1 MCGRC
6 WKWYNM
12 WLIFGSKI
20 ETTKPL
26 IFKCVLLTSYFL
38 GNDCTQEW
46 SFRSPLTC
54 RFQLTKGPKSDNQRS
69 VFGLLN
75 EYTRKMPTASLLMEI
90 MFHCQFVFS
99 VCLTSNDFNKKT
111 PGVIQAMTQLVTRS
125 LEVTMPT
132 LPKGTHGFIV
142 PKMALTEKQ
151 NLYFEWNRNLVV
163 QKLETLWWKYAWI
176 CWMCFFFTCHHN
188 FRWF

>member
-54 RFQLTKGPKSDNQRS
+54 RFQLTKGPKSDNQGS

-90 MFHCQFVFS
+90 MFHCQYVLG
-99 VCLTSNDFNKKT
+99 VCLTSNEFKKRHRGWFK
-111 PGVIQAMTQLVTRS
+111 PWPNLFPDCWRS
-125 LEVTMPT
+125 GCQPFQKELT
-132 LPKGTHGFIV
+132 FSSSS
-142 PKMALTEKQ
+142 KMALTNRKQ
-151 NLYFEWNRNLVV
+151 NHYFEWNRNLV

-176 CWMCFFFTCHHN
+176 CSLFFYPSS
-188 FRWF
+188 WV

>member
-1 MCGRC
+1 MEKMCGRC

-54 RFQLTKGPKSDNQRS
+54 RFQLTKGPKSDNQGS

-90 MFHCQFVFS
+90 MFHCQYVFG
-99 VCLTSNDFNKKT
+99 VCLTSNEFKKDT
-111 PGVIQAMTQLVTRS
+111 GGDSSRD
-125 LEVTMPT
+125 PT
-132 LPKGTHGFIV
+132 CSPIV
-142 PKMALTEKQ
+142 GGQDANPSK
-151 NLYFEWNRNLVV
+151 RNSR
-163 QKLETLWWKYAWI
+163 
-176 CWMCFFFTCHHN
+176 FHRPR
-188 FRWF
+188 RWH